1 MAKTRERVSDVRPY
15 VERAI
20 KDEEFR
26 EELKNAFF
34 AARGVYDELMGPRGV
49 SGKAVRVA
57 SDKDMRDN
65 LRSAID
71 DLRNAADRIQKGQSH
86 KGRNLCWSSGIA
98 IGILLFNPMTGADTR
113 RWLKESVFGE
123 EDEFGYQGTLA
134 RSRTRSA
141 WSPNRARR
149 ARAPVG
155 RRRLLRAV

>member
-1 MAKTRERVSDVRPY
+1 MAKTRERVSDVKPY

-26 EELKNAFF
+26 DNLKNAFF

-57 SDKDMRDN
+57 SDKDLRDN

-71 DLRNAADRIQKGQSH
+71 DLRNAADRIQKGPSH
-86 KGRNLCWSSGIA
+86 KGRNLLLVSGIA
-98 IGILLFNPMTGADTR
+98 IGVFLFNPMTGADAR

-123 EDEFGYQGTLA
+123 EDEFGYQGN
-134 RSRTRSA
+134 SGS
-141 WSPNRARR
+141 
-149 ARAPVG
+149 
-155 RRRLLRAV
+155 

>member
-1 MAKTRERVSDVRPY
+1 MAKTRERVSDVKPY

-26 EELKNAFF
+26 DNLKNAFF

-57 SDKDMRDN
+57 SDKDIRDN

-71 DLRNAADRIQKGQSH
+71 DLRNAADRIQKGPSH
-86 KGRNLCWSSGIA
+86 KGRNLLLVSGIA
-98 IGILLFNPMTGADTR
+98 IGIFLFNLMTGADAR

-123 EDEFGYQGTLA
+123 EDEFGYQGN
-134 RSRTRSA
+134 SGS
-141 WSPNRARR
+141 
-149 ARAPVG
+149 
-155 RRRLLRAV
+155 